1 MGRERSEVSLVRER
15 EGMIMEVAEE
25 VWNSWIL

>member
-1 MGRERSEVSLVRER
+1 VSLVRER

-25 VWNSWIL
+25 EWNTWIL